1 MNVDLSQFHQ
11 TFFDESFEGLDAM
24 EAGLLGLDPAQPVDP
39 ETVNA
44 IFRAAHSI
52 KGGAG
57 TFGFVEIGGFTHLLE
72 TLLDELRA
80 GQRAWDAS
88 LVELLLQCVDSTRGM
103 LQAAQQGEPGGA
115 DAALEAQLQQVLASA
130 APATGAEH
138 SPAAADPACTA
149 GWHIDFRP
157 EPDIAQQGNDPLRLL
172 RALAEL
178 GPLDVECDTAAL
190 RPLAEH
196 DAECCPL
203 GWRIRLQAPV
213 EEAAIREVFA
223 WVDDACELQIRPSVD
238 TADGPGSASPGTAS
252 SGTAHPGTAKLGD
265 DVAAATEAPASGA
278 PANAAPTASP
288 VAAPAPTPRE
298 GGGSIRVGVD
308 KIDALINLVGELVI
322 TQAMLRQRVQG
333 LDPVEHESLLG
344 GIGQLEQNTRHLQ
357 EAVMATR
364 MLPVDVVFSRFPRVV
379 RDVAV
384 QLGKQVRLQ
393 TSGEGAELDKGVIEK
408 IVDPLNHIVRNAIDH
423 GIEPAAERTAAGK
436 AAEATLRLSA
446 WHQGGHILI
455 QVADDGRGLDR
466 EKILATAQARGLEVE
481 PDLPDAAVWD
491 LIFAPGFSTAQAVTD
506 LSGRGVGMDVVRR
519 NISSLGGQVD
529 IASERGQGT
538 RVTIRLPLT
547 LAILDGMTVRV
558 GQEILVV
565 PIAAVIESLQI
576 EPAALRS
583 LAGEQGLLQ
592 VRDEYLPLLRLDAV
606 LGYGASAGSTA
617 ADADAA
623 PRLAVVVESQ
633 REKLALVVDE
643 LLGQQQVVVK
653 NLETHY
659 RPVPGVAGATIL
671 GDGRVALILDVGGV
685 PRRPPVSTAA

>member
-1 MNVDLSQFHQ
+1 MNVDLTQFHQ

-80 GQRAWDAS
+80 GHRAWDAS

-103 LQAAQQGEPGGA
+103 LQSAQQGEPGGA
-115 DAALEAQLQQVLASA
+115 DAALEARLQQVLASE
-130 APATGAEH
+130 APVTGADHELATAG
-138 SPAAADPACTA
+138 PANPA

-196 DAECCPL
+196 EAECCPL

-223 WVDDACELQIRPSVD
+223 WVDDACELQIRPWADS
-238 TADGPGSASPGTAS
+238 ADGPGTVNPRTANPGD
-252 SGTAHPGTAKLGD
+252 G
-265 DVAAATEAPASGA
+265 AAAEEAPASGA
-278 PANAAPTASP
+278 PAKAASAACRVS
-288 VAAPAPTPRE
+288 APAPTPRE

-333 LDPVEHESLLG
+333 LDPVEHESLLA
-344 GIGQLEQNTRHLQ
+344 GIGHLEQNTRHLQ

-379 RDVAV
+379 RDVSV
-384 QLGKQVRLQ
+384 QLDKQVRLQ

-423 GIEPAAERTAAGK
+423 GIEPAAERAAAGK
-436 AAEATLRLSA
+436 PAEATLRLSA
-446 WHQGGHILI
+446 WHQGGHIVI
-455 QVADDGRGLDR
+455 EVADDGRGLDR
-466 EKILATAQARGLEVE
+466 DKILATAQARGLAVE

-491 LIFAPGFSTAQAVTD
+491 LIFAPGFSTASAVTD

-519 NISSLGGQVD
+519 NIASLGGQVD
-529 IASERGQGT
+529 IDSERGEGT

-558 GQEILVV
+558 GEEILVV
-565 PIAAVIESLQI
+565 PIAAVIESLRI

-606 LGYGASAGSTA
+606 LGYGAAVSDGG
-617 ADADAA
+617 DGGEGP

-685 PRRPPVSTAA
+685 PRRPPVSAAA